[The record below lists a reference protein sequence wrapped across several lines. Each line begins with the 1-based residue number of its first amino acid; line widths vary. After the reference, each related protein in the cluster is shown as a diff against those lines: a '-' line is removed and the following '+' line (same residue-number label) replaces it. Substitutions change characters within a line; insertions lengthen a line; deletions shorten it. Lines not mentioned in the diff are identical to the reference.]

1 MIRSSSSKVVIETR
15 WLTTFLLLTA
25 CGDGGP
31 TSNLPPPSA
40 AVSYSLKQ
48 LEFSWPVV
56 TGATFYKLLED
67 PDADGP
73 APYAQVGSDLST
85 TSVRLD
91 IFLPGKVNALYK
103 VSACDAVGC
112 TDSTPISLG
121 NNLVGAVGYFKASN
135 TDPFGYDLFGISVT
149 LSADGN
155 TLAVGAG
162 AEDSDA
168 TGVGGDQANDL
179 ARNAGAVYVFTR
191 DDGAWSQQAY
201 IKASNTEADDAFG
214 SSVALS
220 SDGNTLAVGAGGE
233 DSSATGVNGNESD
246 NSIENSGAVYL
257 YTRSGSTW
265 SQQAY
270 VKASNPD
277 VGDNFGYRLALSANG
292 SALAVGAPNEDSS
305 ATGVN
310 ANHSDNSAPQAG
322 AVYVFSRSGTA
333 WSQEAYVKASNT
345 DPIDYFGW
353 SVALSGD
360 GDTLAVGA
368 WAESSDATGVNG
380 DQRNNSAPTSGAV
393 YVLTRDGSTWSQQA
407 YVKASN
413 PDPNDLFGWSVA
425 LAADGNT
432 LAVGAYY
439 EDQTG
444 AAYVLARSGSTWS
457 QQAYVKASNAE
468 PADIFGD
475 SVALSSD
482 GNTLAVS
489 AFSEA
494 SNATGVGGDESDNSA
509 LNAGAAYVF
518 ARSGSTWS
526 QQAYVKASNT
536 DADDQFGWA
545 GSVALAGDGN
555 TLAVGSRSEDSNAT
569 GINGDQSDNSAID
582 TGAVYLY

>member
-1 MIRSSSSKVVIETR
+1 
-15 WLTTFLLLTA
+15 
-25 CGDGGP
+25 
-31 TSNLPPPSA
+31 
-40 AVSYSLKQ
+40 VSYSLKQ
-48 LEFSWPVV
+48 LEFSWPPV
-56 TGATFYKLLED
+56 TGAAFYKLLED
-67 PDADGP
+67 PDGDGP
-73 APYAQVGSDLST
+73 APYAQVGSDLSI
-85 TSVRLD
+85 TSVSLD

-103 VSACDAVGC
+103 VSACDALGC
-112 TDSTPISLG
+112 TDSAPISLG
-121 NNLVGAVGYFKASN
+121 NNLVAAVGYFKASN
-135 TDPFGYDLFGISVT
+135 TDPFGYDLFGISVA
-149 LSADGN
+149 LSSNGD
-155 TLAVGAG
+155 TLAVGAYL
-162 AEDSDA
+162 EDSNA
-168 TGVGGDQANDL
+168 IGVEGDQGNDL
-179 ARNAGAVYVFTR
+179 ARDSGAVYVFKR
-191 DDGAWSQQAY
+191 DGGTWSQQAY
-201 IKASNTEADDAFG
+201 IKASNTEADDEFG
-214 SSVALS
+214 WAVALS
-220 SDGNTLAVGAGGE
+220 NDGNTLAVGAAFE

-257 YTRSGSTW
+257 YARSGSTW

-277 VGDNFGYRLALSANG
+277 VGDNFGYRVALSADG
-292 SALAVGAPNEDSS
+292 SVLAVGAPDEDSG

-310 ANHSDNSAPQAG
+310 ANQGDNTAPQAG
-322 AVYVFSRSGTA
+322 AVYVFSRSGPS
-333 WSQEAYVKASNT
+333 WSQQAYAKASNT

-368 WAESSDATGVNG
+368 WGESSDATGVNG
-380 DQRNNSAPTSGAV
+380 DQSSNSTPTSGAV
-393 YVLTRDGSTWSQQA
+393 YVLTREGSAWSQQA

-413 PDPNDLFGWSVA
+413 PDPTDSFGWSVA

-444 AAYVLARSGSTWS
+444 AAYVFARSGSTWS

-468 PADIFGD
+468 AADVFGH

-509 LNAGAAYVF
+509 LNAGAVYVF

-536 DADDQFGWA
+536 DADDQFGWS

-569 GINGDQSDNSAID
+569 GINGDQGDNSAID

>member
-1 MIRSSSSKVVIETR
+1 MLGFLL
-15 WLTTFLLLTA
+15 LTVLLTA
-25 CGDGGP
+25 CGDDGP
-31 TSNLPPPSA
+31 TSTLPPPAA

-48 LEFSWPVV
+48 LEFSWPAV

-67 PDADGP
+67 PDGAGP
-73 APYAQVGSDLST
+73 ATYAQVGSDLSA
-85 TSVRLD
+85 TSVSLD

-121 NNLVGAVGYFKASN
+121 NNLVEAVGYFKASN
-135 TDPFGYDLFGISVT
+135 TDPFGYDLFGISVA
-149 LSADGN
+149 LSANGN
-155 TLAVGAG
+155 TLAVGAYL
-162 AEDSDA
+162 EDSNA
-168 TGVGGDQANDL
+168 TGVGGDQGNDL
-179 ARNAGAVYVFTR
+179 ARNAGAVYVFSR
-191 DDGAWSQQAY
+191 DGGAWSQQAY
-201 IKASNTEADDAFG
+201 IKASNTDADDEFG
-214 SSVALS
+214 WAVALS
-220 SDGNTLAVGAGGE
+220 SDGNTLAVGAAFE
-233 DSSATGVNGNESD
+233 DSSATGVNGNEGD
-246 NSIENSGAVYL
+246 NSTENSGAVYI
-257 YTRSGSTW
+257 YGRSGSTW
-265 SQQAY
+265 TQQAY
-270 VKASNPD
+270 LKASNPD
-277 VGDNFGYRLALSANG
+277 LGDNFGYRLALSADG
-292 SALAVGAPNEDSS
+292 STLAVGAPNEDGS
-305 ATGVN
+305 AEGVN
-310 ANHSDNSAPQAG
+310 ANDSDNSAPQAG
-322 AVYVFSRSGTA
+322 AVYAFSRSGTA

-345 DPIDYFGW
+345 DPIDYFGE

-380 DQRNNSAPTSGAV
+380 DQSNNSVPTSGAV

-413 PDPNDLFGWSVA
+413 PDPNDSFGWSVA

-444 AAYVLARSGSTWS
+444 AAYIFARSGSTWS

-468 PADIFGD
+468 PADIFGH
-475 SVALSSD
+475 SVAVSSD

-489 AFSEA
+489 AWTEA
-494 SNATGVGGDESDNSA
+494 SNATGVGGNEGDNSA
-509 LNAGAAYVF
+509 VNAGAAYVF
-518 ARSGSTWS
+518 SRSGSAWS

-536 DADDQFGWA
+536 EADDQFGWA
-545 GSVALAGDGN
+545 GSVALSGDGN

-569 GINGDQSDNSAID
+569 GINGDQGDNSAID

>member
-1 MIRSSSSKVVIETR
+1 M
-15 WLTTFLLLTA
+15 LLFLLLIILLTA

-31 TSNLPPPSA
+31 TSNLPPPTP
-40 AVSYSLKQ
+40 AVSYALKQ
-48 LEFSWPVV
+48 LEFSWPPV

-67 PDADGP
+67 PDGDGP

-85 TSVRLD
+85 TSVSLE

-103 VSACDAVGC
+103 VSACDALGC
-112 TDSTPISLG
+112 TDSAPISLG
-121 NNLVGAVGYFKASN
+121 NNLVAAVGYFKASN
-135 TDPFGYDLFGISVT
+135 TDPFGYDLFGISVA
-149 LSADGN
+149 LSSNGD
-155 TLAVGAG
+155 TLAVGAYL
-162 AEDSDA
+162 EDSNA
-168 TGVGGDQANDL
+168 TGVEGDQGNDL
-179 ARNAGAVYVFTR
+179 AWNSGAVYVFKR
-191 DDGAWSQQAY
+191 DGGTWSQQAY
-201 IKASNTEADDAFG
+201 IKASNTDVDDEFG
-214 SSVALS
+214 WSVALS
-220 SDGNTLAVGAGGE
+220 SDGNTLAVGAAFE
-233 DSSATGVNGNESD
+233 DSGATGVNGNDSD
-246 NSIENSGAVYL
+246 NSRENSGAVYL
-257 YTRSGSTW
+257 YARSGSTW

-277 VGDNFGYRLALSANG
+277 VGDNFGYRVALSADG
-292 SALAVGAPNEDSS
+292 STLAVGAPNEDSS

-310 ANHSDNSAPQAG
+310 ANQDNNEAPQAG
-322 AVYVFSRSGTA
+322 AVYVFSRSGPS
-333 WSQEAYVKASNT
+333 WSQEAYAKASNT
-345 DPIDYFGW
+345 DPIDYFGE

-368 WAESSDATGVNG
+368 WGESSDATGVNG
-380 DQRNNSAPTSGAV
+380 DQSNNSAPTSGAV
-393 YVLTRDGSTWSQQA
+393 YAFTRNGSTWSQQA

-413 PDPNDLFGWSVA
+413 PDPTDSFGWSVA

-444 AAYVLARSGSTWS
+444 AAYVFARSGSAWS

-468 PADIFGD
+468 AADIFGH
-475 SVALSSD
+475 SVALSSE

-489 AFSEA
+489 AWTEA

-509 LNAGAAYVF
+509 VNAGAAYVF
-518 ARSGSTWS
+518 SRSGSAWS

-536 DADDQFGWA
+536 EANDQFGWA
-545 GSVALAGDGN
+545 GSMALSGDGN

-569 GINGDQSDNSAID
+569 GINGDQGDNSAID